1 MRDEAAEVR
10 EAHAAVEKVRLL
22 LHAPTAEA
30 LDRSISYLEQAVACV
45 KALQAA
51 PHPGPKE
58 RLAAAAGLAGL
69 RQAVCRVT
77 ALLENFAAF
86 HLGWSRQLA
95 VAVSGYT
102 PAGEPATPGLRGNL
116 SVEG

>member
-1 MRDEAAEVR
+1 MRDEAVELR

-30 LDRSISYLEQAVACV
+30 LDRSIPYLEQAVACV

-51 PHPGPKE
+51 RHPEPKE
-58 RLAAAAGLAGL
+58 REAAAAALAGL

-77 ALLENFAAF
+77 ALFENCAAF
-86 HLGWSRQLA
+86 QFGWARRLA